1 MTFLDRNG
9 PTREASWPLLFA
21 RGSAVL
27 ALVSVPISTAG
38 VNVATALVL
47 VFALCSPEAWRA
59 LPRLV
64 TSPTSVAAVALFAA
78 LGASLLY
85 TTAPMKEA
93 VDVLLKYRKLLL
105 LPILFLV
112 FHGSDDRS
120 KWGRVAIWGLFA
132 ALTLAMVL
140 TYTNFLG
147 WTSVGP
153 MHDTQGPMSRSW
165 VFKDHISGGLLMA
178 FLVYL
183 SMALGNAADKPVWRW
198 LLYLTSLLAL
208 FNVLFVLQ
216 GRTGQVVAL
225 VYVVMY
231 VMWRL
236 VQLSRARAGRMRAGA
251 TLAIVV
257 AGLAFSY
264 HEFMPRD
271 SRLADTGQEI
281 ANFRDK
287 NVVTSAG
294 VRLEFYRRSIELF
307 EHRPVAGY
315 GVGSVLSEFERLVK
329 NETGGRATAAGN
341 PHNEFL
347 LMGVQLGIV
356 GIALFVWLLVALYR
370 ECRRVDPLS
379 RTLVYGYLIA
389 FTVGCLANSLLL
401 NFTEG
406 CFFVLLS
413 GIVMYTGRALGG
425 STAPLRESP

>member
-1 MTFLDRNG
+1 
-9 PTREASWPLLFA
+9 
-21 RGSAVL
+21 
-27 ALVSVPISTAG
+27 
-38 VNVATALVL
+38 
-47 VFALCSPEAWRA
+47 
-59 LPRLV
+59 
-64 TSPTSVAAVALFAA
+64 
-78 LGASLLY
+78 
-85 TTAPMKEA
+85 
-93 VDVLLKYRKLLL
+93 
-105 LPILFLV
+105 
-112 FHGSDDRS
+112 
-120 KWGRVAIWGLFA
+120 
-132 ALTLAMVL
+132 
-140 TYTNFLG
+140 
-147 WTSVGP
+147 
-153 MHDTQGPMSRSW
+153 
-165 VFKDHISGGLLMA
+165 
-178 FLVYL
+178 
-183 SMALGNAADKPVWRW
+183 
-198 LLYLTSLLAL
+198 
-208 FNVLFVLQ
+208 
-216 GRTGQVVAL
+216 
-225 VYVVMY
+225 
-231 VMWRL
+231 
-236 VQLSRARAGRMRAGA
+236 MRAGA

-329 NETGGRATAAGN
+329 NETGGRATA
-341 PHNEFL
+341 
-347 LMGVQLGIV
+347 LGIV